1 MGQGLPVVLL
11 AEVAAGGLERAV
23 VEVAAV
29 GRQLHV
35 DLDHFG
41 RDVLAYIWSRHI
53 VFLCGDYGLDYQ
65 Y

>member
-1 MGQGLPVVLL
+1 MVLL
-11 AEVAAGGLERAV
+11 AEGVAGGLERVPA
-23 VEVAAV
+23 EAAAV